1 MRRRMTMPAH
11 ASAPGDKAAAKAAAR
26 KALLRS
32 LAGGLLIALPV
43 VIIGL
48 LVMAFA
54 PAYLVRIAFAAYV
67 NLLIVLGLQIF
78 MGNSMVANLGQ
89 GAFVGIGAYA
99 VAILAT
105 PIAMKKMSIPNA
117 PFGLSHIAIDP
128 LAAAG
133 AGLGIAG
140 ILALLTGFVVARV
153 SGEAATILTFS
164 LLMIVHSVFIHWTD
178 LFKGAQAFFGIPQVV
193 NLQTAIALSVLGILL
208 ARLFKDSRVGLQLRA
223 SAESLLAARAF
234 GVDVVRLRLIAWVV
248 GALFCAAGGILYAY
262 FMGTINAR
270 AFHFELVLTTLA
282 MLILGGLRTVS
293 GAVVGCA
300 LLSILLEAIRTL
312 ENGITIGGWQ
322 TPPLLGL
329 SGLAMGGVIVFSMV
343 FRPKGMIPRLELD
356 EAVRHWWSRRIS
368 TGAQAGSQTDSTGD
382 REASKAR

>member
-1 MRRRMTMPAH
+1 MT
-11 ASAPGDKAAAKAAAR
+11 ASASLSAQDAAAVKAAAR

-32 LAGGLLIALPV
+32 ALGGLLTALPM

-48 LVMAFA
+48 LILEFA
-54 PAYLVRIAFAAYV
+54 PNYLVRIAFAAYV
-67 NLLIVLGLQIF
+67 NLLIVLGLQVF

-89 GAFVGIGAYA
+89 GAFVGIGAYT

-117 PFGLSHIAIDP
+117 PFGLSHIALDP
-128 LAAAG
+128 LLAAG
-133 AGLGIAG
+133 AGLG
-140 ILALLTGFVVARV
+140 LTGIVAFLTGIVVARV
-153 SGEAATILTFS
+153 SGEAATIVTFS

-193 NLQTAIALSVLGILL
+193 NLQWAVALSVVGIML

-270 AFHFELVLTTLA
+270 AFHFELVLTTIA

-300 LLSILLEAIRTL
+300 VLSILLEVIRTL
-312 ENGITIGGWQ
+312 ENGVTIAGIDL
-322 TPPLLGL
+322 PSMPGL
-329 SGLAMGGVIVFSMV
+329 SGLAMGGVIVLGMI
-343 FRPKGMIPRLELD
+343 FRPKGMIPRLEFD
-356 EAVRHWWSRRIS
+356 ELLRQWFARRTPAVAATGS
-368 TGAQAGSQTDSTGD
+368 TDGPDEDGK
-382 REASKAR
+382 ASKTR

>member
-1 MRRRMTMPAH
+1 MT
-11 ASAPGDKAAAKAAAR
+11 ASASLSARSSAAAKASAR
-26 KALLRS
+26 RALLRS
-32 LAGGLLIALPV
+32 ALGGLLTAVPI

-48 LVMAFA
+48 LVLEFA
-54 PAYLVRIAFAAYV
+54 PNYLVRIAFAAYV

-89 GAFVGIGAYA
+89 GAFVGIGAYT

-128 LAAAG
+128 LVAAG

-140 ILALLTGFVVARV
+140 IVAFLTGIVVARV

-193 NLQTAIALSVLGILL
+193 DLQTAVALSVVGIVL

-270 AFHFELVLTTLA
+270 AFHFELVLTTIA

-293 GAVVGCA
+293 GAVFGCA
-300 LLSILLEAIRTL
+300 LLSIVLEVIRTL
-312 ENGITIGGWQ
+312 ENGVTIVGIDL
-322 TPPLLGL
+322 PPMLGL
-329 SGLAMGGVIVFSMV
+329 SGLAMGGVIVFSMI
-343 FRPKGMIPRLELD
+343 FRPKGMISRLEFD
-356 EAVRHWWSRRIS
+356 ELLRQWFARRGSR
-368 TGAQAGSQTDSTGD
+368 AAAAGSPDGPD
-382 REASKAR
+382 EDGKASKTR

>member
-1 MRRRMTMPAH
+1 MTTPAFE
-11 ASAPGDKAAAKAAAR
+11 AVPRTAPATRAMAR

-32 LAGGLLIALPV
+32 LAGGLLTAVPV
-43 VIIGL
+43 VVIGL
-48 LVMAFA
+48 LVLEFA

-117 PFGLSHIAIDP
+117 PFGLSHVALDP
-128 LAAAG
+128 LVAAG

-140 ILALLTGFVVARV
+140 ILALLTGIVVARV

-193 NLQTAIALSVLGILL
+193 NLQTAVALSVLGIVL

-234 GVDVVRLRLIAWVV
+234 GVNVVRLRLIAWVV
-248 GALFCAAGGILYAY
+248 GALFCATGGILYAY

-293 GAVVGCA
+293 GAVIGCA
-300 LLSILLEAIRTL
+300 LLSILLEVIRTL
-312 ENGITIGGWQ
+312 ENGVTIGDWQ

-329 SGLAMGGVIVFSMV
+329 SGLAMGAVIVFSMI
-343 FRPKGMIPRLELD
+343 FRPKGMISRLELD
-356 EAVRHWWSRRIS
+356 ELLRHWFGRRAPIAA
-368 TGAQAGSQTDSTGD
+368 GAGSQGD
-382 REASKAR
+382 PNDESEASKAR

>member
-1 MRRRMTMPAH
+1 MTTP
-11 ASAPGDKAAAKAAAR
+11 ASAPASGALPGHAAAAKAAAR

-32 LAGGLLIALPV
+32 LGGGLLTAVPV

-48 LVMAFA
+48 LILEFA

-89 GAFVGIGAYA
+89 GAFVGIGAYT

-117 PFGLSHIAIDP
+117 PFGLSHIALDP
-128 LAAAG
+128 LLSAG

-140 ILALLTGFVVARV
+140 VVALLTGIVVARV

-193 NLQTAIALSVLGILL
+193 NLQTAIVLSVLGILL

-293 GAVVGCA
+293 GAVIGCA
-300 LLSILLEAIRTL
+300 LLSIVLEAIRTL
-312 ENGITIGGWQ
+312 ENGVTIGDWQ

-329 SGLAMGGVIVFSMV
+329 SGLAMGAVIVFSMI
-343 FRPKGMIPRLELD
+343 FRPKGMISRLELD
-356 EAVRHWWSRRIS
+356 ELLRHWFARRAPI
-368 TGAQAGSQTDSTGD
+368 AADAGSRDESD
-382 REASKAR
+382 DNSEASKAR

>member
-1 MRRRMTMPAH
+1 MTMPAQ
-11 ASAPGDKAAAKAAAR
+11 APLRVDKAADKAAAS

-43 VIIGL
+43 VAIGL

-89 GAFVGIGAYA
+89 GAFVGIGAYT

-140 ILALLTGFVVARV
+140 IVALLTGFVVARV

-193 NLQTAIALSVLGILL
+193 GLQTAIVLSVLGILL
-208 ARLFKDSRVGLQLRA
+208 ARIFKDSRVGLQLRA

-312 ENGITIGGWQ
+312 ENGVTIGDWQ

-329 SGLAMGGVIVFSMV
+329 SGLAMGGVIVFSMI
-343 FRPKGMIPRLELD
+343 FRPRGMIPRLEFD
-356 EAVRHWWSRRIS
+356 EALRHWWGRRS
-368 TGAQAGSQTDSTGD
+368 SAGTQAGPETDPTGD
-382 REASKAR
+382 GEASKAR

>member
-1 MRRRMTMPAH
+1 MTTAVPEPA
-11 ASAPGDKAAAKAAAR
+11 APMAAAAR
-26 KALLRS
+26 PAAGKALLRS
-32 LAGGLLIALPV
+32 LAGGLLTAVPIV
-43 VIIGL
+43 VIGL
-48 LVMAFA
+48 LILEFA
-54 PAYLVRIAFAAYV
+54 PAYLVRITFAAYV

-89 GAFVGIGAYA
+89 GAFVGIGAYT

-117 PFGLSHIAIDP
+117 PFGLSHVAIDP
-128 LAAAG
+128 LLAAG

-140 ILALLTGFVVARV
+140 IVAFLTGIVVARV

-193 NLQTAIALSVLGILL
+193 NLQIAVALSVVGIVL

-248 GALFCAAGGILYAY
+248 GAMFCATGGVLYAY

-293 GAVVGCA
+293 GAVFGCV
-300 LLSILLEAIRTL
+300 LLSTVLEVIRTL
-312 ENGITIGGWQ
+312 ENGVTIGNWQ

-329 SGLAMGGVIVFSMV
+329 SGLAMGGVIVFSMI
-343 FRPKGMIPRLELD
+343 FRPKGMISRLEFD
-356 EAVRHWWSRRIS
+356 ELLRQWFGRRTS
-368 TGAQAGSQTDSTGD
+368 VEAASGSQGD
-382 REASKAR
+382 PGDQNDASKAR

>member
-1 MRRRMTMPAH
+1 MTSSVSGSVPDRDSLART
-11 ASAPGDKAAAKAAAR
+11 AAR

-32 LAGGLLIALPV
+32 VTGGLLTALPM

-48 LVMAFA
+48 LILEFA

-105 PIAMKKMSIPNA
+105 PIAMKKMSIPHA
-117 PFGLSHIAIDP
+117 PFGLSHVAIDP
-128 LAAAG
+128 LLAAG

-140 ILALLTGFVVARV
+140 IVAFLTGIVVARV

-164 LLMIVHSVFIHWTD
+164 ILMIVHSVFIHWTD

-193 NLQTAIALSVLGILL
+193 NLQMAIALSVVGIVL

-234 GVDVVRLRLIAWVV
+234 GVNVVRLRLIAWVV
-248 GALFCAAGGILYAY
+248 GALFCATGGILYAY

-270 AFHFELVLTTLA
+270 AFHFELALTTLA

-300 LLSILLEAIRTL
+300 VLSILLEVIRTI
-312 ENGITIGGWQ
+312 ENGVTIAGVEL
-322 TPPLLGL
+322 PAMLGL
-329 SGLAMGGVIVFSMV
+329 SGLAMGAVIVFGMI
-343 FRPKGMIPRLELD
+343 FRPKGMISRLELD
-356 EAVRHWWSRRIS
+356 ELLRLWLSRS
-368 TGAQAGSQTDSTGD
+368 QPVVADVGSQGD
-382 REASKAR
+382 PGSKSEASKTR